1 MGTDWAD
8 WQTPALGTK
17 INSILH
23 VLDRLICTSSEEA
36 LTMEFMATVRGRLAK
51 GQLVSKTSFIQAS
64 QTPVSCLMLLAFEL
78 LRQNIL
84 HGGGERGRGD
94 RLGCYSVLSF
104 WKNPPK
110 LKVMAGPLRPNSNL
124 ASRRTPVYQ
133 KFRRRLFSQYFQ
145 LWKLHTHSMFTYSKK
160 FLMMYNQYT
169 FSSPD

>member
-64 QTPVSCLMLLAFEL
+64 QTPVSCLMFLAFEL

-84 HGGGERGRGD
+84 HGGGERGSWGQ
-94 RLGCYSVLSF
+94 
-104 WKNPPK
+104 
-110 LKVMAGPLRPNSNL
+110 AGLLFCAIILEKSSKAESHGRP
-124 ASRRTPVYQ
+124 TET
-133 KFRRRLFSQYFQ
+133 KFKPCLQAHPCIPEIQEKTVFLIFPA
-145 LWKLHTHSMFTYSKK
+145 LETTHTLHVHLLQEVPY
-160 FLMMYNQYT
+160 
-169 FSSPD
+169 DV